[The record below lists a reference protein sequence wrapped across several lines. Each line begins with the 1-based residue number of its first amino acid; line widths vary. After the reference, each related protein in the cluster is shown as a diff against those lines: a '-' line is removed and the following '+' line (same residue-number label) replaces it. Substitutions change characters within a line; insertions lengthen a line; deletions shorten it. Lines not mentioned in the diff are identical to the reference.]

1 MAKKKKEKE
10 YTLQKKRSGRYA
22 VIGKDGKYI
31 HGDAKVEI
39 LIKEKILKA
48 PAKKA
53 PKAPAK
59 EEKAEG

>member
-1 MAKKKKEKE
+1 MAKKKADKD

-31 HGDAKVEI
+31 NGDAKVEI
-39 LIKEKILKA
+39 LLKEKLIKL

-53 PKAPAK
+53 KQEK
-59 EEKAEG
+59 TEEAAE

>member
-1 MAKKKKEKE
+1 MAKKKTDKP

-31 HGDAKVEI
+31 NGDAKTEI
-39 LIKEKILKA
+39 LLKEGVIKK

-53 PKAPAK
+53 KK
-59 EEKAEG
+59 EETAEE